1 MNRYLA
7 WFITFNFINFSWVF
21 FRAKDW
27 DDALKVLYGMSGGNR
42 IVLPEFLHKVYLSF
56 LPISYGNITE
66 HLNLGRHIFVYI
78 ILALILIF
86 FKNSNYYHDNFKPD
100 NKSAIFIS
108 IIFIYTIVNMR
119 NFTEFLY
126 FNF

>member
-42 IVLPEFLHKVYLSF
+42 IEMIN
-56 LPISYGNITE
+56 PIWLTTLLIGFI
-66 HLNLGRHIFVYI
+66 I
-78 ILALILIF
+78 ILL
-86 FKNSNYYHDNFKPD
+86 FKNSTQIKFNFRKID
-100 NKSAIFIS
+100 FILFGILFAIS
-108 IIFIYTIVNMR
+108 IIIIR
-119 NFTEFLY
+119 IGDKSEFLY